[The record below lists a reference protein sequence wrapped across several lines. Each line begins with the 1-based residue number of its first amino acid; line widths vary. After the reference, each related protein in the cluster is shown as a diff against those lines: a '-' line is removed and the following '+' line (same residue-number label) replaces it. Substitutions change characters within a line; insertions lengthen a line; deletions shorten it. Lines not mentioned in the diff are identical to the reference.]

1 MERGLYKPRMQGRQT
16 QSVKDKHEL
25 LGHRHKIVSPDLDA
39 HAVLSACP
47 DFAFERTALQNVI
60 EARGHILLPSVVCT
74 PETAGGG
81 IEYAWGKLKFE
92 QRKENDGAAKLE
104 SGVKF
109 IERVRKLCKSEIVLP
124 MKRVFKFQRRARD
137 YTRLYLSMQ
146 VRDSACAPSYFDI
159 ERMRKKQSTHRNIME
174 VDRNFVQVS

>member
-47 DFAFERTALQNVI
+47 DFAFERTALQNII

-137 YTRLYLSMQ
+137 YSRLYLSMQ
-146 VRDSACAPSYFDI
+146 VRDSACTPSYFDFG
-159 ERMRKKQSTHRNIME
+159 RMRKKQSTHRNIME
-174 VDRNFVQVS
+174 VDRNFVQIS

>member
-1 MERGLYKPRMQGRQT
+1 MKRPNSFSDGTQKKHSSRKYKRYFHDMSMAIISQQILRERGLYKPKRHGRQT

-25 LGHRHKIVSPDLDA
+25 LGHHHKIVPPDLDA
-39 HAVLSACP
+39 HAVLSSCP

-60 EARGHILLPSVVCT
+60 ETRGHILLHSVVCT

-92 QRKENDGAAKLE
+92 QSRQALNGATKLE

-109 IERVRKLCKSEIVLP
+109 IERVSRLHKTLP
-124 MKRVFKFQRRARD
+124 FIAEQRRF
-137 YTRLYLSMQ
+137 YGTFL
-146 VRDSACAPSYFDI
+146 F
-159 ERMRKKQSTHRNIME
+159 
-174 VDRNFVQVS
+174 